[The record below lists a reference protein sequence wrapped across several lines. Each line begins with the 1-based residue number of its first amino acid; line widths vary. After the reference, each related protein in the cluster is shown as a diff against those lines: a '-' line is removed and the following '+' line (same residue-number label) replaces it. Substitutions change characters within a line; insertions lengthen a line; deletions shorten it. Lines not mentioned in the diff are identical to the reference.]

1 MRIKLGLF
9 FLLCSYL
16 AFAGGLGAQSA
27 SELKQ
32 QRQALIRELQKT
44 NKALEKTKA
53 ERSVA
58 LNRLQL
64 LQQQIEQRRA
74 LITTLHQEVAIT
86 DSSIARNEDVIHSL
100 HFDLDKM
107 RQEYGQTLRVADRNK
122 LTKGWMAFLFSAR
135 GLNDAF
141 RRFQYL
147 RQYQDYRRKQGKL
160 IAATQ
165 STLSRRTAALG
176 AIKEEKESLLLAAEE
191 QGGELQKALNAQSGI
206 VQELNSEEKKLLQ
219 KVERQRKEEIAL
231 EKSIAAAISAEIA
244 AARERERNK
253 SSSAA
258 SASVEKPGLGSNF
271 ASYKGKLSWPLNGD
285 IVKKFGQQAHP
296 DVPSVTI
303 NNGGID
309 ISGGRNARVQAIF
322 PGEVLNV
329 RLIPGYRQTL
339 MIRHGNF
346 YTVYSNLDRV
356 LVQVGEEVE
365 AGATIGF
372 TSPNGEALHFELWK
386 GKDRQNPTIWLKK
399 G

>member
-1 MRIKLGLF
+1 MRTKQAFF
-9 FLLCSYL
+9 FLMCCCLTL
-16 AFAGGLGAQSA
+16 ASGLGAQSA
-27 SELKQ
+27 NELKK
-32 QRQALIRELQKT
+32 QRQTLILELQKT
-44 NKALEKTKA
+44 NQALSKTKA

-58 LNRLQL
+58 LSRLQL

-74 LITTLHQEVAIT
+74 LIATLHQEVAIT

-100 HFDLDKM
+100 NFDLDKM
-107 RQEYGQTLRVADRNK
+107 RQEYAQTLRIADRTK
-122 LTKGWMAFLFSAR
+122 LTKSWLTFLFSAT

-160 IAATQ
+160 ILATQ
-165 STLSRRTAALG
+165 ATVSKRAAKLQE
-176 AIKEEKESLLLAAEE
+176 IKQEKEALLLAAEE
-191 QGGELQKALNAQSGI
+191 QGGEIQKALNTQSSI
-206 VQELNSEEKKLLQ
+206 VQALNSEEKKLLQ
-219 KVERQRKEEIAL
+219 KVEKQRKEEQAL
-231 EKSIAAAISAEIA
+231 EKSIEAAISAEIA
-244 AARERERNK
+244 AARARER
-253 SSSAA
+253 SSNPTS
-258 SASVEKPGLGSNF
+258 SGVERPSLGGNF
-271 ASYKGKLSWPLNGD
+271 ASYKGKLTWPLNGKV
-285 IVKKFGQQAHP
+285 VKKFGKQPHP

-309 ISGGRNARVQAIF
+309 ISGGPNARVQAVF
-322 PGEVLNV
+322 PGEVLSA

-356 LVQVGEEVE
+356 LPQVGEEVE

-386 GKDRQNPTIWLKK
+386 GKDRQDPAKWLKNQ
-399 G
+399 

>member
-1 MRIKLGLF
+1 MRTKQAFF
-9 FLLCSYL
+9 FLMCCCLTL
-16 AFAGGLGAQSA
+16 ASGLGAQSA
-27 SELKQ
+27 NELKK
-32 QRQALIRELQKT
+32 QRQTLILELQKT
-44 NKALEKTKA
+44 NQALSKTKA

-58 LNRLQL
+58 LSRLQL

-74 LITTLHQEVAIT
+74 LIATLHQEVAIT

-100 HFDLDKM
+100 NFDLDKM
-107 RQEYGQTLRVADRNK
+107 RQEYAQTLRIADRTK
-122 LTKGWMAFLFSAR
+122 LTKSWLTFLFSAT

-160 IAATQ
+160 ILATQ
-165 STLSRRTAALG
+165 ATVSKRAAKLQE
-176 AIKEEKESLLLAAEE
+176 IKQEKEALLLSAEE
-191 QGGELQKALNAQSGI
+191 QGGEIQKALNTQSSI
-206 VQELNSEEKKLLQ
+206 VQALNSEEKKLLQ
-219 KVERQRKEEIAL
+219 KVEKQRKEEQAL
-231 EKSIAAAISAEIA
+231 EKSIEAAISAEIA
-244 AARERERNK
+244 AARARER
-253 SSSAA
+253 SSNPTS
-258 SASVEKPGLGSNF
+258 SGVERPSLGGNF
-271 ASYKGKLSWPLNGD
+271 ASYKGKLTWPLNGKV
-285 IVKKFGQQAHP
+285 VKKFGKQPHP

-309 ISGGRNARVQAIF
+309 ISGGPNARVQAVF
-322 PGEVLNV
+322 PGEVLSA

-356 LVQVGEEVE
+356 LPQVGEEVE

-386 GKDRQNPTIWLKK
+386 GKDRQDPAKWLKNQ
-399 G
+399 